1 MINLIKGLLFGLA
14 YVAPIGMQNLYVIN
28 TALKQ
33 PRHKAF
39 ITTIIVIFFDISLSL
54 ACFLG
59 VGQLLKA
66 IPLIKQGLWLIG
78 GGLVAY
84 MGFSLLTDK
93 GSDDQTMT
101 EPETFSYRKAVTAA
115 FTIAWLNPQAI
126 LDGTLLLGAFRASL
140 PGTAGDIFL
149 VGVMAS
155 SFIWFNSLTTIFSL
169 LKAKINLRIL
179 VLINRVCGVIMMGY
193 GVRLLWAFVASLLH

>member
-1 MINLIKGLLFGLA
+1 M
-14 YVAPIGMQNLYVIN
+14 
-28 TALKQ
+28 
-33 PRHKAF
+33 
-39 ITTIIVIFFDISLSL
+39 IFFDISLSL

-179 VLINRVCGVIMMGY
+179 VLIDRQDQEGRGHPRWY
-193 GVRLLWAFVASLLH
+193 HSRGGHQRTGWFRQLHQLGHQIRR

>member
-66 IPLIKQGLWLIG
+66 IPLIKQLMAHRWR
-78 GGLVAY
+78 VSRY

>member
-33 PRHKAF
+33 PRHKAY

-59 VGQLLKA
+59 VGQLLKVFP
-66 IPLIKQGLWLIG
+66 IIKQGLWLIG

-84 MGFSLLTDK
+84 MGISLLRDK
-93 GSDDQTMT
+93 GSDNQTIS
-101 EPETFSYRKAVTAA
+101 EPKSFSYRKVVIAA
-115 FTIAWLNPQAI
+115 FTIAWLNPQAL

-149 VGVMAS
+149 IGVMIS
-155 SFIWFNSLTTIFSL
+155 SFIWFNSLTTIFNL

-179 VLINRVCGVIMMGY
+179 VMINRVCGVIMIGY
-193 GVRLLWAFVASLLH
+193 GVRLLWAFVQSV